1 MLEPAPGTE
10 PGRSPVTA
18 SATAAS
24 DPAMREAA
32 AVTPSA
38 TLRGLG
44 ISPGRSAG
52 RVYRM
57 ADPPLLPNPVP
68 VTDPSAEITRAVRG
82 LEDAAEEL
90 ARRAAKAADPAARD
104 ILEAQAVMAG
114 DPMLRESVDQYVGAG
129 MDAAH
134 AIDAACAH
142 HREALVSVGGY
153 VAERASD
160 LDDIGNRAIAA
171 VLGLPMP
178 GVPSPGHPFILAA
191 EDLAPADTVNLDP
204 GSVLAL
210 VTEKGGPTSHTA
222 ILARALGLPAVVA
235 CSGATGIAD
244 GTWVS
249 VDGDTGEVGTGIGEE
264 VAGEIQRRA
273 LAERDRLGRTSGPG
287 RTADGYPVKLLL
299 NIGSVADARGGAAA
313 EGVGLFRTEFLF
325 LDRRTA
331 PTHEEQV
338 SAYAA
343 VLHAFPGAQV
353 VIRTL
358 DAGTDKPLP
367 FLGLADEINP
377 ALGVRGLRVAR
388 RRPEVLDA
396 QLDAIAE
403 AAGASDASPWVM
415 APMVTTPGEAADFAR
430 RARSRGLVNVGG
442 MVEVPAAALHAR
454 RLLDELDFLS
464 IGTNDLSQYT
474 FASDRQHGD
483 LADLL
488 DPWQPALLHLI
499 AQCAE
504 AGRVVGKPVGV
515 CGEAAAD
522 PLLATVLVGLGVTS
536 LSMSAR
542 SVPAVRDALARHSA
556 DQCRHNAQLAL
567 AAHDPEEARRAV
579 REAW

>member
-1 MLEPAPGTE
+1 MPEPVPTTE
-10 PGRSPVTA
+10 
-18 SATAAS
+18 
-24 DPAMREAA
+24 
-32 AVTPSA
+32 

-44 ISPGRSAG
+44 ISPGRAAG

-57 ADPPLLPNPVP
+57 AGPPLLPNPVP
-68 VTDPSAEITRAVRG
+68 VTDPVAESARAVRG
-82 LEDAAEEL
+82 LAEAAAEL
-90 ARRAAKAADPAARD
+90 AQRAAKAADPAARD
-104 ILEAQAVMAG
+104 ILEAQAAIAA
-114 DPMLRESVDQYVGAG
+114 DPMLRESVDEQVRAG

-134 AIDAACAH
+134 AIDTACAH
-142 HREALVSVGGY
+142 HRQMLLSAGGY
-153 VAERASD
+153 FAERASD
-160 LDDIGNRAIAA
+160 LDDIRNRAVAA
-171 VLGLPMP
+171 ALGLPMP
-178 GVPSPGHPFILAA
+178 GVPSPGHPFILTA

-204 GSVLAL
+204 GVVLAL

-235 CSGATGIAD
+235 CHGATGIAD
-244 GTWVS
+244 GTWVY

-264 VAGEIQRRA
+264 AAGEIQRRA
-273 LAERDRLGRTSGPG
+273 LAERDRLGTASGPG
-287 RTADGYPVKLLL
+287 RTADGHPVKLLL
-299 NIGSVADARGGAAA
+299 NIGSVADLQAGVAA

-331 PTHEEQV
+331 PTHEEQT

-353 VIRTL
+353 VLRTL

-377 ALGVRGLRVAR
+377 ALGVRGLRVSR
-388 RRPEVLDA
+388 RQPDVLDA

-403 AAGASDASPWVM
+403 AAAGSDASPWVM

-430 RARSRGLVNVGG
+430 RARSRGLANVGA

-454 RLLDELDFLS
+454 RLLDEVDFLS

-474 FASDRQHGD
+474 FAADRQHGD

-488 DPWQPALLHLI
+488 DSWQPALLYLI

-504 AGRVVGKPVGV
+504 AGRAVGKPVGV

-542 SVPAVRDALARHSA
+542 SVPAVRDALARHSLA
-556 DQCRHNAQLAL
+556 QCRHNAELAL
-567 AAHDPEEARRAV
+567 AARDPDEARRAV
-579 REAW
+579 REGW

>member
-1 MLEPAPGTE
+1 MPEP
-10 PGRSPVTA
+10 V
-18 SATAAS
+18 
-24 DPAMREAA
+24 A
-32 AVTPSA
+32 AVPGA
-38 TLRGLG
+38 ETLRGLG
-44 ISPGRSAG
+44 ISPGRAAG

-57 ADPPLLPNPVP
+57 AGPPLLPNPVP
-68 VTDPSAEITRAVRG
+68 VTDTVAEIARAVRG
-82 LEDAAEEL
+82 LEEVADEL
-90 ARRAAKAADPAARD
+90 ALRAEKAADPAARD
-104 ILEAQAVMAG
+104 ILEAQAAIAG
-114 DPMLRESVDQYVGAG
+114 DPMLRESVDEHVRAG

-134 AIDAACAH
+134 AIDTACAQS
-142 HREALVSVGGY
+142 RQMLLSAGGY
-153 VAERASD
+153 FAERASD
-160 LDDIGNRAIAA
+160 LDDIRNRAVAA

-178 GVPSPGHPFILAA
+178 GVPSPGYPFILTA

-204 GSVLAL
+204 DTVLAL

-235 CSGATGIAD
+235 CHGATGIAD

-264 VAGEIQRRA
+264 AAAEIQRRA
-273 LAERDRLGRTSGPG
+273 LAERDRLGKASGPG
-287 RTADGYPVKLLL
+287 RTADGHPVKLLL
-299 NIGSVADARGGAAA
+299 NIGSVADLQAGVDA
-313 EGVGLFRTEFLF
+313 EGVGLFRSEFLF

-331 PTHEEQV
+331 PTHEEQT
-338 SAYAA
+338 SAYEA
-343 VLHAFPGAQV
+343 VLRAFPGGQV

-377 ALGVRGLRVAR
+377 ALGVRGLRVSR
-388 RRPEVLDA
+388 RQPDVLDA

-403 AAGASDASPWVM
+403 AARASDTSPWVM

-430 RARSRGLVNVGG
+430 AARSRGIAHVGA

-454 RLLDELDFLS
+454 RLLDEVDFLS

-474 FASDRQHGD
+474 FAADRQHGD

-499 AQCAE
+499 AECAE
-504 AGRVVGKPVGV
+504 AGRAVGKPVGV

-542 SVPAVRDALARHSA
+542 SVPAVRDALARHSIA
-556 DQCRHNAQLAL
+556 QCRHNAELAL
-567 AAHDPEEARRAV
+567 AARDPDGARRAV

>member
-1 MLEPAPGTE
+1 MHEPTGT
-10 PGRSPVTA
+10 
-18 SATAAS
+18 ATS
-24 DPAMREAA
+24 EAA
-32 AVTPSA
+32 ATVTPSETPSD

-44 ISPGRSAG
+44 ISPGRAAG

-57 ADPPLLPNPVP
+57 AGPPVLPDHAP
-68 VTDPSAEITRAVRG
+68 VTDPAAELARALRG
-82 LEDAAEEL
+82 LEETAAEL
-90 ARRAAKAADPAARD
+90 TLRAAKAADPAARD
-104 ILEAQAVMAG
+104 ILEAQAAIAE
-114 DPMLRESVDQYVGAG
+114 DPMLGESIEQCVEAG

-134 AIDAACAH
+134 AIDTACAN
-142 HREALVSVGGY
+142 HRQALVAAGGY
-153 VAERASD
+153 FAERASD
-160 LDDIGNRAIAA
+160 LDDIRNRAVAA

-178 GVPSPGHPFILAA
+178 GIPAPGHPFILAA

-204 GSVLAL
+204 DTVLAL

-235 CSGATGIAD
+235 CPGAIGVAD
-244 GTWVS
+244 GAWAS
-249 VDGDTGEVGTGIGEE
+249 VDGDTGEVVTGIGEE
-264 VAGEIQRRA
+264 AADRIQRRA
-273 LAERDRLGRTSGPG
+273 RAERERIGKTSGPG
-287 RTADGYPVKLLL
+287 RTADGHPVKLLL
-299 NIGSVADARGGAAA
+299 NIGSVADLQAGTDA

-331 PTHEEQV
+331 PTHEEQT
-338 SAYAA
+338 SAYTA
-343 VLHAFPGAQV
+343 VLRAFPGAQV
-353 VIRTL
+353 VFRTL

-367 FLGLADEINP
+367 FLGLDDEINP
-377 ALGVRGLRVAR
+377 ALGVRGLRVSR

-403 AAGASDASPWVM
+403 AARASGVSPWVM
-415 APMVTTPGEAADFAR
+415 APMVTTPGEGIDFAR
-430 RARSRGLVNVGG
+430 RARARGLGNVGA
-442 MVEVPAAALHAR
+442 MVEVPAAALHAG

-474 FASDRQHGD
+474 FAADRQHGD

-488 DPWQPALLHLI
+488 DPWQPALLQLI
-499 AQCAE
+499 AQCAD
-504 AGRVVGKPVGV
+504 AGRAAGKPVGV

-556 DQCRHNAQLAL
+556 AQCRHNAQLAL
-567 AAHDPEEARRAV
+567 KARDPDEARRAV
-579 REAW
+579 RTVG